1 MSSVKFDGNV
11 LKSVAGLYTR
21 SEKPK
26 ARIYRDTERPGLV
39 ISAGPRGA
47 SWKISTN
54 SLNKLIGEFHLFSHE
69 DLPALREMVS
79 RALIEHKAGR
89 PIDKLVEQFVA
100 KKDVDLAEAHQ
111 KVANGEGFLWEEAR
125 DMFIEFA
132 MKELADDTALGY
144 KSALGASERSSYVTE
159 FEPIA
164 GKPVN
169 KIDFIDLNSVIQN
182 MKARGEAAK
191 KAGKK
196 SDGRRQTNLTVYALK
211 SAFRYFSQNPKLF
224 FMSNNPSRQLETI
237 KAVGKKNKKDKTY
250 NEQTSA
256 KKNRA
261 MTADEIGAFVYG
273 LQFVELPE
281 ARNSLYLQLL
291 TGQRLLDTC
300 SALADAFVENPSY
313 GLVWRLEDKTRSWRA
328 LPMGPEAEALVRSSL
343 QEFAHYGS
351 MFLFPKTKKRRAD
364 DPVEG
369 HIHKRTVSG
378 QMFAMRAEGRPLH
391 GSTIDPATHDLR
403 KAFTSVMAPR
413 MSKFS
418 DENGGKLKND
428 DTVIITHK
436 NEGRDATASAVYDKN
451 EYLDTKYAILCEWEK
466 YVLECYTN
474 YVNKLEPQQLIA
486 AE

>member
-1 MSSVKFDGNV
+1 MSSVKFDGNIIETV
-11 LKSVAGLYTR
+11 SALYKR

-26 ARIYRDTERPGLV
+26 ARVYRDTVRPGLV
-39 ISAGPRGA
+39 ISVGPRGA
-47 SWKISTN
+47 TWKISTN
-54 SLNKLIGEFHLFSHE
+54 SLNRAIGDFNLFKQD
-69 DLPALREMVS
+69 DLPAVREMVS
-79 RALIEHKAGR
+79 KALIEHKAGR
-89 PIDKLVEQFVA
+89 PIDTMIERFVA

-111 KVANGEGFLWEEAR
+111 KVANGQGFLWEEAR

-132 MKELADDTALGY
+132 MKELADDTAMGY
-144 KSALGASERSSYVTE
+144 KSALGASERSSYLTE
-159 FEPIA
+159 FEPVA

-191 KAGKK
+191 EAGKK

-211 SAFRYFSQNPKLF
+211 SAFRYFSQNPTLF
-224 FMSNNPSRQLETI
+224 FMSSNPSRQLETI
-237 KAVGKKNKKDKTY
+237 KATAKKNKKDVNY
-250 NEQTSA
+250 NERTSA

-261 MTADEIGAFVYG
+261 MTADEIGAFVHG
-273 LQFVELPE
+273 LQFIELPE

-343 QEFAHYGS
+343 EEFAHYGS
-351 MFLFPKTKKRRAD
+351 MFLFPKTKKRRAVD
-364 DPVEG
+364 SVEG

-378 QMFAMRAEGRPLH
+378 EMFAMRAEGCPLH

-413 MSKFS
+413 MSKFR
-418 DENGGKLKND
+418 DENGSKLKND

-436 NEGRDATASAVYDKN
+436 NEGRDVTASAVYDKN

-474 YVNKLEPQQLIA
+474 YVNKLESPRLIA

>member
-1 MSSVKFDGNV
+1 LSSVKFDGNIIERV
-11 LKSVAGLYTR
+11 TALYKR

-26 ARIYRDTERPGLV
+26 ARVYRDTVRPGLV
-39 ISAGPRGA
+39 ISVGPRGA
-47 SWKISTN
+47 TWKISTN
-54 SLNKLIGEFHLFSHE
+54 SLNRAIGNFTLFKQD
-69 DLPALREMVS
+69 DLPAIREMVS
-79 RALIEHKAGR
+79 KALIEHKAGR
-89 PIDKLVEQFVA
+89 PIETLIERFVA

-111 KVANGEGFLWEEAR
+111 KVANGQGFLWEEAR

-132 MKELADDTALGY
+132 MKELADDTAMGY
-144 KSALGASERSSYVTE
+144 KSALGASERSSYLTE

-191 KAGKK
+191 EAGKK

-211 SAFRYFSQNPKLF
+211 SAFRYFSQNPTLF
-224 FMSNNPSRQLETI
+224 FMSSNPSRQLETI

-273 LQFVELPE
+273 LQFIELPE

-328 LPMGPEAEALVRSSL
+328 LPMGPEAEALVRSSRE
-343 QEFAHYGS
+343 EFAHYGS

-378 QMFAMRAEGRPLH
+378 EMFAMRAEGSPLH

-413 MSKFS
+413 MSKFT
-418 DENGGKLKND
+418 DENGSKLKND

-436 NEGRDATASAVYDKN
+436 NEGRDVTASAVYDKN
-451 EYLDTKYAILCEWEK
+451 EYLDTKYAIMCEWEN
-466 YVLECYTN
+466 YVMECYTN
-474 YVNKLEPQQLIA
+474 YVNNLKSPHLIA

>member
-1 MSSVKFDGNV
+1 MSSVKFDGNIIETV
-11 LKSVAGLYTR
+11 TALYKR

-26 ARIYRDTERPGLV
+26 ARVYRDTVRPGLV
-39 ISAGPRGA
+39 ISVGPRGA
-47 SWKISTN
+47 TWKISTN
-54 SLNKLIGEFHLFSHE
+54 SLNRAIGNFTLFKQD
-69 DLPALREMVS
+69 DLPAIREMVS
-79 RALIEHKAGR
+79 KALIEHKAGR
-89 PIDKLVEQFVA
+89 PIDTLIERFVA

-111 KVANGEGFLWEEAR
+111 KVANGQGFLWEEAR

-132 MKELADDTALGY
+132 MKELADDTAMGY
-144 KSALGASERSSYVTE
+144 KSALGASERSSYLTE

-191 KAGKK
+191 EAGKK

-211 SAFRYFSQNPKLF
+211 SAFRYFSQNPTLF
-224 FMSNNPSRQLETI
+224 FMSSNPSRQLETI

-273 LQFVELPE
+273 LQFIELPE

-328 LPMGPEAEALVRSSL
+328 LPMGPEAEALVRSSRE
-343 QEFAHYGS
+343 EFAHYGS

-378 QMFAMRAEGRPLH
+378 EMFAMRAEGSPLH

-413 MSKFS
+413 MSKFT
-418 DENGGKLKND
+418 DENGSKLKND

-436 NEGRDATASAVYDKN
+436 NEGRDVTASAVYDKN
-451 EYLDTKYAILCEWEK
+451 EYLDTKYAILCEWEN
-466 YVLECYTN
+466 YVMECYTN
-474 YVNKLEPQQLIA
+474 YVNNLESPHLIA

>member
-1 MSSVKFDGNV
+1 MNRAIGNF
-11 LKSVAGLYTR
+11 T
-21 SEKPK
+21 
-26 ARIYRDTERPGLV
+26 
-39 ISAGPRGA
+39 
-47 SWKISTN
+47 
-54 SLNKLIGEFHLFSHE
+54 LFKQD
-69 DLPALREMVS
+69 DLPAIREMVS
-79 RALIEHKAGR
+79 KALIEHKAGR
-89 PIDKLVEQFVA
+89 PIDTLIERFVA

-111 KVANGEGFLWEEAR
+111 KVANGQGFLWEEAR

-132 MKELADDTALGY
+132 MKELADDTAMGY
-144 KSALGASERSSYVTE
+144 KSALGASERSSYLTE

-191 KAGKK
+191 EAGKK

-211 SAFRYFSQNPKLF
+211 SAFRYFSQNPTLF
-224 FMSNNPSRQLETI
+224 FMSSNPSRQLETI

-273 LQFVELPE
+273 LQFIELPE

-328 LPMGPEAEALVRSSL
+328 LPMGPEAEALVRSSRE
-343 QEFAHYGS
+343 EFAHYGS

-378 QMFAMRAEGRPLH
+378 EMFAMRAEGSPLH

-413 MSKFS
+413 MSKFT
-418 DENGGKLKND
+418 DENGSKLKND

-436 NEGRDATASAVYDKN
+436 NEGRDVTASAVYDKN
-451 EYLDTKYAILCEWEK
+451 EYLDTKYAILCEWEN
-466 YVLECYTN
+466 YVMECYTN
-474 YVNKLEPQQLIA
+474 YVNNLESPHLIA